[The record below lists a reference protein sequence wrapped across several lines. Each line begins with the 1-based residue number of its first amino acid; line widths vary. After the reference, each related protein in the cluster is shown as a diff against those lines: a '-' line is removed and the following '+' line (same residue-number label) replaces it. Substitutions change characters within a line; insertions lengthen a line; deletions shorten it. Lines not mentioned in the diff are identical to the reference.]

1 MSNLYKFF
9 AAVSALAAVASLG
22 LIGPLPVWGAVSFA
36 TSVVTGIIAVF
47 LWEDSDDNP
56 NVRW

>member
-1 MSNLYKFF
+1 MYKVFTII
-9 AAVSALAAVASLG
+9 AAVAAVASLG
-22 LIGPLPVWGAVSFA
+22 LIGPMPYWGAASFA
-36 TSVVTGIIAVF
+36 TSVVAGIIAVF